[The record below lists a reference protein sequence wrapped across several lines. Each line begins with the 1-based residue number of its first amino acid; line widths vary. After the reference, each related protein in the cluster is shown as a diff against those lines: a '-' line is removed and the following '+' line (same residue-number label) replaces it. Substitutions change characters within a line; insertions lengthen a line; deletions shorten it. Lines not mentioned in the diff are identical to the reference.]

1 MLQATGPLT
10 TESEAVQ
17 ENSPRELVNRAI
29 GILRRQ
35 FAVIALI
42 AAVATS
48 LGAFYAFMAPPTY
61 TAEST
66 IVLDPRRVQ
75 LFPKAP
81 FSEGQ
86 IDPPAFESEI
96 ELVKSEPVALS
107 VINNLGLA
115 KDPEFSGPQGIFGD
129 ALEFAFPGS
138 KPNQPVSESEATRIA
153 LGVLSKNLAV
163 KRVGFSYHLS
173 IQYRSGNPNR
183 AAQIAN
189 AIAEAYIAEQL
200 EGKYDSTR
208 RATQWLQ
215 GRIEEL
221 NQKQS
226 LAERAVVDFKK
237 QNNMITADGKLV
249 NEQQITELNSQ
260 LVLARRSTSEAKA
273 RLDRIN
279 AVIHDDSLGLPVRT
293 KLDAERQATDPTV
306 AETLVNPVIIQLRTK
321 YLDFVNREAMFARKY
336 GANHLAVVNL
346 RDQIRDLRGAILDE
360 LKRLRESYLSNYEIA
375 KQAEQ
380 ELENRIAEAVSR
392 SQPINQAQI
401 PLRELES
408 TAQNYRTTY
417 DNFRQRY
424 TESLQQQSFP
434 ISDARILTLASPP
447 SSKSS
452 PKRALV
458 LVLAA
463 GGGLVF
469 GVAVGALREL
479 MNGSFCTKAQ
489 VENALQTACISVVP
503 IVEAGKH
510 QTLTNAPLAAPDQG
524 LGDGSSSRTIVRD
537 QDLIWTALNS
547 PFSRFAEALR
557 SIKVAIDGAAG
568 SEVISKDGKPLYGA
582 AKASSIAKRE
592 RAACTVI
599 GFTSSLPHEG
609 KSTIAAS
616 LALLMAQAGARVI
629 LVDCD
634 LRNPSLS
641 RKFAQ
646 KAEHGVLDVIAGSV
660 PLEDAV
666 WKEAST
672 NLRFLPV
679 ATKTR
684 IENSS
689 EILAAAAT
697 KGLFEDL
704 QSNYDYV
711 IVDLPPLMPV
721 VDTRTTTRFVDSYV
735 CVTAWGCTKI
745 GAVKYAFKDA
755 PNVYENLLGV
765 VLNKANIDRL
775 STYDSIGRNY
785 YRNKH
790 YAQYGM
796 TD

>member
-1 MLQATGPLT
+1 MD
-10 TESEAVQ
+10 
-17 ENSPRELVNRAI
+17 
-29 GILRRQ
+29 
-35 FAVIALI
+35 AVIRDDN
-42 AAVATS
+42 V
-48 LGAFYAFMAPPTY
+48 G
-61 TAEST
+61 
-66 IVLDPRRVQ
+66 V
-75 LFPKAP
+75 
-81 FSEGQ
+81 
-86 IDPPAFESEI
+86 
-96 ELVKSEPVALS
+96 PV
-107 VINNLGLA
+107 G
-115 KDPEFSGPQGIFGD
+115 
-129 ALEFAFPGS
+129 
-138 KPNQPVSESEATRIA
+138 
-153 LGVLSKNLAV
+153 
-163 KRVGFSYHLS
+163 
-173 IQYRSGNPNR
+173 
-183 AAQIAN
+183 
-189 AIAEAYIAEQL
+189 
-200 EGKYDSTR
+200 
-208 RATQWLQ
+208 
-215 GRIEEL
+215 
-221 NQKQS
+221 
-226 LAERAVVDFKK
+226 
-237 QNNMITADGKLV
+237 
-249 NEQQITELNSQ
+249 
-260 LVLARRSTSEAKA
+260 
-273 RLDRIN
+273 
-279 AVIHDDSLGLPVRT
+279 T
-293 KLDAERQATDPTV
+293 KLDAGTNPYGQHSEATQTV
-306 AETLVNPVIIQLRTK
+306 ADTLNNPIITQLRAK
-321 YLDFVNREAMFARKY
+321 YLDFVNREATYSRKY

-346 RDQIRDLRGAILDE
+346 RDQIRDLRGSITEE

-380 ELENRIAEAVSR
+380 GLEKELAEAVSR

-408 TAQNYRTTY
+408 SAQNYRTTY

-434 ISDARILTLASPP
+434 ISDARILTSASPP

-452 PKRALV
+452 PKTALV

-469 GVAVGALREL
+469 GVAVGVFREL
-479 MNGSFCTKAQ
+479 MNGSFCSKAQ
-489 VENALQTACISVVP
+489 VESALQTACISVVP

-510 QTLTNAPLAAPDQG
+510 QTLRNARLAAPDQG
-524 LGDGSSSRTIVRD
+524 LGDGWSSRTIVRD

-557 SIKVAIDGAAG
+557 SIKVAIDDAAG
-568 SEVISKDGKPLYGA
+568 SGREVVSKDGKPLYGA
-582 AKASSIAKRE
+582 AKANSRAKRE
-592 RAACTVI
+592 REGCAII

-641 RKFAQ
+641 RKFAP
-646 KAEHGVLDVIAGSV
+646 KAEHGVLDVIAGCV

-679 ATKTR
+679 ATETR

-711 IVDLPPLMPV
+711 IVDLSPLVPV
-721 VDTRTTTRFVDSYV
+721 VDTRTTTRFVNSYV
-735 CVTAWGCTKI
+735 CVTEWGCTKI
-745 GAVKYAFKDA
+745 GAVKYAFNDA
-755 PNVYENLLGV
+755 PNIYEKLLGV

-775 STYDSIGRNY
+775 STYDPVGGNY
-785 YRNKH
+785 YRNKY